1 MQFLLNHKKKK
12 VSKFQVAALVS
23 ILLSILLLSDIS
35 SAGSRTQSVAVVNSG
50 CRNFIGRVSSSGDLY
65 LPSGSRLCQGDRINP
80 AKGATVKVLCYLNG
94 NFVYLKH
101 STVFKEPDTC
111 TVPQEIAELC
121 TGLNPSNCYNPK
133 GAGEEKEAPIL
144 ISPYGSSMLST
155 RPQISWSAV
164 SNATNYTVI
173 VKGYEFY
180 WEATVDQKT
189 TTLAYPKEQIEL
201 QLGNTYKITV
211 IANLRGSLIS
221 SEPLLIS
228 VLPEKDQKEIAYK
241 VKQIN
246 ELNLPPD
253 EAAFLDLDAVFMSK
267 SLLNESIETL
277 KARVAAGSQNPTLY
291 RVLAD
296 RYLEAWLPNEALRN
310 YQVANEL
317 AKRTRNSDELAKVQ
331 QGLKLVEWHNR

>member
-1 MQFLLNHKKKK
+1 MQSLLNHRKKK
-12 VSKFQVAALVS
+12 VFKLQVAALVS
-23 ILLSILLLSDIS
+23 ILPSILLFSSIS
-35 SAGSRTQSVAVVNSG
+35 SAGSRTQSVAVVKSG
-50 CRNFIGRVSSSGDLY
+50 CRKFIGRVSSSGDFH

-80 AKGATVKVLCYLNG
+80 VKGATVKVLCYLSG

-133 GAGEEKEAPIL
+133 GAGGEKEAPTL

-189 TTLAYPKEQIEL
+189 TTLVYPKEQMEL

-221 SEPLLIS
+221 SEALVIS

-317 AKRTRNSDELAKVQ
+317 AKRTRNSDELARVQ
-331 QGLKLVEWHNR
+331 EGLKLVEWHNR

>member
-1 MQFLLNHKKKK
+1 MQFLLNHRKKK

-23 ILLSILLLSDIS
+23 ILPSILLLSSIS
-35 SAGSRTQSVAVVNSG
+35 SVGSRTQSVAAVRDRCSK
-50 CRNFIGRVSSSGDLY
+50 FIGRVSSSGDLH
-65 LPSGSRLCQGDRINP
+65 LPNGSRLCQGDRINP
-80 AKGATVKVLCYLNG
+80 VKGATVKVLCYLNG
-94 NFVYLKH
+94 DFVYLKH

-133 GAGEEKEAPIL
+133 GAGEEKEAPTL

-155 RPQISWSAV
+155 QPKISWSAV

-211 IANLRGSLIS
+211 IANQGGSLIS
-221 SEPLLIS
+221 SEPLVIS

-317 AKRTRNSDELAKVQ
+317 AKRIRNSDELAKVQ

>member
-1 MQFLLNHKKKK
+1 MQFLLNHRKKKI
-12 VSKFQVAALVS
+12 SKFQVAALVS
-23 ILLSILLLSDIS
+23 ILPSILFLSDIS
-35 SAGSRTQSVAVVNSG
+35 SAGSRTESVAVVNSG

-111 TVPQEIAELC
+111 TVPQEITELC

-133 GAGEEKEAPIL
+133 GAGEEKEAPTL

-155 RPQISWSAV
+155 RPLISWSAV

-221 SEPLLIS
+221 SEPLVIS
-228 VLPEKDQKEIAYK
+228 ILPEKDQKEIAYK

-277 KARVAAGSQNPTLY
+277 KTRVAAGSQNPTLY

-317 AKRTRNSDELAKVQ
+317 AKRTRNSDELARVQ
-331 QGLKLVEWHNR
+331 QRLKLVEWHNR

>member
-1 MQFLLNHKKKK
+1 MQFLLNHTKKK
-12 VSKFQVAALVS
+12 VSKLRVAALVS
-23 ILLSILLLSDIS
+23 ILPSILLLSDIS
-35 SAGSRTQSVAVVNSG
+35 SAGSRTQSVAVVKSG

-133 GAGEEKEAPIL
+133 GAGEEKEAPTL
-144 ISPYGSSMLST
+144 ISPYGSSMLNT
-155 RPQISWSAV
+155 RPKISWSAV

-221 SEPLLIS
+221 SEPLVIS

-267 SLLNESIETL
+267 SLLNETIETL
-277 KARVAAGSQNPTLY
+277 KTRVAAGSQNPTLY

-317 AKRTRNSDELAKVQ
+317 AKRTRNSDELARVQ